1 MINIKNYTTFY
12 IIVMIHSLILKNPT
26 YTIYHE
32 RNMQISMIDR
42 PDIYLVSSIL
52 LETLSTCCL
61 KNTLNNKLWFLP
73 VYTGYG
79 ISFYTFPKCLNKY
92 SLSIAYTIWCGGGII
107 LTNIFDKIFFRE
119 IITFKKIIS
128 AFFILFGVFLSS

>member
-1 MINIKNYTTFY
+1 MIY
-12 IIVMIHSLILKNPT
+12 SLILKNQNFP
-26 YTIYHE
+26 IYHE

-61 KNTLNNKLWFLP
+61 KNTLNNKIWFLP
-73 VYTGYG
+73 VYTCYG

-92 SLSIAYTIWCGGGII
+92 SLSVAYTIWCGGGII
-107 LTNIFDKIFFRE
+107 LTNIFDKLFFRE

>member
-1 MINIKNYTTFY
+1 MIYP
-12 IIVMIHSLILKNPT
+12 LILKNPT
-26 YTIYHE
+26 FTTYPE

-42 PDIYLVSSIL
+42 PDIYLASSIL

-61 KNTLNNKLWFLP
+61 KNTLNNKIWFLP

-92 SLSIAYTIWCGGGII
+92 SLSVAYTIWCGGGII
-107 LTNIFDKIFFRE
+107 LTNIFDKLFFD
-119 IITFKKIIS
+119 FIS
-128 AFFILFGVFLSS
+128 VTASA

>member
-1 MINIKNYTTFY
+1 MIQPI
-12 IIVMIHSLILKNPT
+12 ILKNPSF
-26 YTIYHE
+26 TIFHE
-32 RNMQISMIDR
+32 RNTQIFMIDT

-61 KNTLNNKLWFLP
+61 KNTLNNKIWYFP
-73 VYTGYG
+73 VYAGYG

-107 LTNIFDKIFFRE
+107 LTNIFDKIFFKE
-119 IITFKKIIS
+119 FITFKKIVS
-128 AFFILFGVFLSS
+128 VFLILFGIFFSS

>member
-1 MINIKNYTTFY
+1 
-12 IIVMIHSLILKNPT
+12 MIHPLILKNPT
-26 YTIYHE
+26 FPIYHE

-61 KNTLNNKLWFLP
+61 KNTINNKIWFLP

-92 SLSIAYTIWCGGGII
+92 SLSIAYTIWCGSGII
-107 LTNIFDKIFFRE
+107 LTNIFDRIFFKE
-119 IITFKKIIS
+119 FITLKKIIS
-128 AFFILFGVFLSS
+128 TAFILFGVYLSS

>member
-1 MINIKNYTTFY
+1 MRQALVLTNYY
-12 IIVMIHSLILKNPT
+12 PNLPISSHIQQ
-26 YTIYHE
+26 IY
-32 RNMQISMIDR
+32 MIDR
-42 PDIYLVSSIL
+42 PTTYLLTSIL

-61 KNTLNNKLWFLP
+61 KNTLNNKIWFLP

-107 LTNIFDKIFFRE
+107 LTNIYDKVFCKE
-119 IITFKKIIS
+119 IITLKKIIS
-128 AFFILFGVFLSS
+128 TIFILLGVFLSSS

>member
-1 MINIKNYTTFY
+1 MIYPVIF
-12 IIVMIHSLILKNPT
+12 KNPT
-26 YTIYHE
+26 YPSYHE
-32 RNMQISMIDR
+32 RNMLISMIDR
-42 PDIYLVSSIL
+42 PDIYLFGSIL
-52 LETLSTCCL
+52 LETLSTCCI

-107 LTNIFDKIFFRE
+107 LTNIFDKIFYKE

-128 AFFILFGVFLSS
+128 TIFILFGVFLSS

>member
-1 MINIKNYTTFY
+1 
-12 IIVMIHSLILKNPT
+12 
-26 YTIYHE
+26 
-32 RNMQISMIDR
+32 MQISMIDR

-61 KNTLNNKLWFLP
+61 KNTLNNKIWFLP

-92 SLSIAYTIWCGGGII
+92 SLSVAYTIWCGGGII
-107 LTNIFDKIFFRE
+107 LTNIFDKLFFRE

-128 AFFILFGVFLSS
+128 ALFILFGVFLSS